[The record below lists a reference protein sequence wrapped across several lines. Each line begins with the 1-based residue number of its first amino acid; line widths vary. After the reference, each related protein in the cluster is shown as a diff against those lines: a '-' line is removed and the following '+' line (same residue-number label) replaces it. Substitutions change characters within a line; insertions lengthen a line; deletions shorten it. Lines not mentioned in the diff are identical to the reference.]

1 MHGFRRGRGTVGTG
15 VVCVV
20 AAWLL
25 AGCAAPALPS
35 ASSASAASPIAGLR
49 LLGSAT
55 LARTPDG
62 VLQHF
67 GGISGMDRDPASG
80 DWLMLSDDKSEL
92 APARFY
98 TLRLRIGA
106 QGIGAIE
113 PLAVTLLRQPDGTAY
128 PGLAQA
134 RAQPGAVVPDPEALR
149 IDPLDG
155 SLLYTS
161 EGDRGLGLDPFV
173 RRMDRDG
180 RFVRELALPARLH
193 LQRDPPRGPRHNLS
207 LEGLA
212 FTPDAQALWVAME
225 APLIEDGP
233 LPDAQHG
240 ALARFSLLG
249 RDDALLTQVAYPVDA
264 IPRTPT
270 GGGRRADNGVSEI
283 LAIDRDRLLVVERC
297 GYEVDTMVFRF
308 AIRLYEA
315 EVGGAQDVSAID
327 SLQQPG
333 VRPLRKRL
341 LLDLSTLSAQIGP
354 IDNIEA
360 AAWGPRLPNGHA
372 TLLLASDDNFSPSQR
387 NQFIALEVIPSD
399 TAAPTSSTFSVYP

>member
-1 MHGFRRGRGTVGTG
+1 MRAAA
-15 VVCVV
+15 VVL
-20 AAWLL
+20 AGLL
-25 AGCAAPALPS
+25 AAALLTGCAASAPA
-35 ASSASAASPIAGLR
+35 AAAASPIGGLR

-55 LARTPDG
+55 LARTPQG
-62 VLQHF
+62 LLQHF
-67 GGISGMDRDPASG
+67 GGISGMDRDPATG
-80 DWLMLSDDKSEL
+80 DWLMLSDDKSEI

-98 TLRLRIGA
+98 TLRLRIDA

-113 PLAVTLLRQPDGTAY
+113 PLAVTTLRQPDGTPY
-128 PGLAQA
+128 PDPA
-134 RAQPGAVVPDPEALR
+134 RARQHPGGVVPDPEALR
-149 IDPLDG
+149 IDPRDG

-161 EGDRGLGLDPFV
+161 EGDRSLGLDPFV
-173 RRMDRDG
+173 RRMGRDG

-193 LQRDPPRGPRHNLS
+193 MQRDPPRGPRHNLS

-233 LPDAQHG
+233 LPDAGHG
-240 ALARFSLLG
+240 ALVRFSLLG

-264 IPRTPT
+264 IPQAPT

-283 LAIDRDRLLVVERC
+283 LSIDRDRLLVVERC

-327 SLQQPG
+327 SLQQAG
-333 VRPLRKRL
+333 VRPVRKRL
-341 LLDLSTLSAQIGP
+341 LLDLSALAPSVGP

-360 AAWGPRLPNGHA
+360 AVWGPRLPNGHA
-372 TLLLASDDNFSPSQR
+372 TLLLASDDNFSAGQR
-387 NQFIALEVIPSD
+387 NQFIALEVLP
-399 TAAPTSSTFSVYP
+399 AGEER

>member
-1 MHGFRRGRGTVGTG
+1 MASAMHPGRTSGTG
-15 VVCVV
+15 LVWLL

-25 AGCAAPALPS
+25 SGCAAPASPS
-35 ASSASAASPIAGLR
+35 IGSSARAASPIGALR

-62 VLQHF
+62 LLQHF
-67 GGISGMDRDPASG
+67 GGISGMDRDAASG

-98 TLRLRIGA
+98 TLRLRIDEH
-106 QGIGAIE
+106 GIGGIE
-113 PLAVTLLRQPDGTAY
+113 PLAVTPLLQPDGSTY
-128 PGLAQA
+128 PGLAAA
-134 RAQPGAVVPDPEALR
+134 RTRPGAVVPDPEALR
-149 IDPLDG
+149 IDPRDG

-180 RFVRELALPARLH
+180 RFLRELALPKRLH
-193 LQRDPPRGPRHNLS
+193 MQRDPPRGPRHNLS

-225 APLIEDGP
+225 APLFEDGP

-240 ALARFSLLG
+240 ALLRFSLLG
-249 RDDALLTQVAYPVDA
+249 RDDALLAQVAYPVDA
-264 IPRTPT
+264 LPRAAS
-270 GGGRRADNGVSEI
+270 GGARRADNGVSEI

-297 GYEVDTMVFRF
+297 GHEVDTMVFRF

-315 EVGGAQDVSAID
+315 DLAGAQDVSAVD
-327 SLQQPG
+327 SLLQPG
-333 VRPLRKRL
+333 LRPLRKRL
-341 LLDLSTLSAQIGP
+341 LLDLSTLSDAGVGP

-372 TLLLASDDNFSPSQR
+372 TLLLASDDNFSPGQR
-387 NQFIALEVIPSD
+387 NQFIALEVIPPP
-399 TAAPTSSTFSVYP
+399 AAP

>member
-1 MHGFRRGRGTVGTG
+1 MRLASVGL
-15 VVCVV
+15 VWVL
-20 AAWLL
+20 AAGLL
-25 AGCAAPALPS
+25 PGCAGTSTTS
-35 ASSASAASPIAGLR
+35 ASVSSSIAAPIAGLR
-49 LLGSAT
+49 LLGNAT

-62 VLQHF
+62 LLQHF

-80 DWLMLSDDKSEL
+80 DWLMLSDDKSEI

-98 TLRLRIGA
+98 TLRLRIDA
-106 QGIGAIE
+106 HGIGGIE
-113 PLAVTLLRQPDGTAY
+113 PLAVTPLRQPDGTTY

-134 RAQPGAVVPDPEALR
+134 RTRPGAVVPDPEALR
-149 IDPLDG
+149 IDPRDG

-173 RRMDRDG
+173 RRMDREG
-180 RFVRELALPARLH
+180 RFVRELALPSRLH
-193 LQRDPPRGPRHNLS
+193 MQRDPPRGPRHNLS

-225 APLIEDGP
+225 APLIEDGA

-240 ALARFSLLG
+240 ALVRFSLLDRG
-249 RDDALLTQVAYPVDA
+249 DTLLTQVAYPVDA

-270 GGGRRADNGVSEI
+270 GGGHRADNGVSEI

-315 EVGGAQDVSAID
+315 EVGGAQDVSAVD
-327 SLQQPG
+327 SLQQAG

-341 LLDLSTLSAQIGP
+341 LLDLSTLAEQIGP

-372 TLLLASDDNFSPSQR
+372 TLLLASDDNFSPGQR
-387 NQFIALEVIPSD
+387 NQFIALEVIPMD
-399 TAAPTSSTFSVYP
+399 PAAPTSPALSSHP